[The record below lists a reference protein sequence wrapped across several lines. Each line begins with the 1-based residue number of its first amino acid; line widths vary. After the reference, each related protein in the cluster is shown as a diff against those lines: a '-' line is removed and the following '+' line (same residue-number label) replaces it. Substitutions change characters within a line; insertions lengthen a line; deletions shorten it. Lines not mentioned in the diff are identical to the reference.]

1 MSRLSC
7 KPPGDLR
14 GRHLLACSSRHTLA
28 GLLCSGSALRSPGSL
43 WLQPFSHQLD
53 HSTTRSTAL
62 WAPEALLTLLRM
74 LSPWSVAPY
83 SPWRGSHRGQLGGG
97 TPGAPPSQQRG
108 VPSPPA
114 PPPTCSKP
122 GIRCSLGLQTA
133 QGPGD
138 TDGQDWQT
146 EGGGRI
152 KKKRR
157 SVCLRAPTSLV
168 CAEGAQLRSLDGTAL
183 SHRRRH

>member
-14 GRHLLACSSRHTLA
+14 GRHLLACSSRHALA

-62 WAPEALLTLLRM
+62 WAPDALLTLLRM

-108 VPSPPA
+108 VPSLQHHLPPA
-114 PPPTCSKP
+114 LNRESDAHWVCKQ
-122 GIRCSLGLQTA
+122 LKV
-133 QGPGD
+133 QGTLTGKTGKLKGGD
-138 TDGQDWQT
+138 K
-146 EGGGRI
+146 I

-183 SHRRRH
+183 PHRRRH